1 MKSRGATPYLTSLDL
16 KRLNEALIDIYRRL
30 NEITD
35 SANEVTFRNTRKGT
49 KELLI
54 KDNGKEYVD
63 VSNLTRFAADLPSE
77 KKRVQT
83 NLKKDLSLDK
93 VTNESKTTM
102 FTDSQFANSGSAS
115 KPVISN
121 GTSNILDISANAITQ
136 NDFKFRL
143 KGGTSFASTI
153 IQLMEG
159 ASARWSLGFD
169 SSTESVLRI
178 NSGGNI
184 GTYEDTS
191 GNGNRDTYTAAD
203 VLSLTSAGN
212 LSVDGT
218 STIGSIAN
226 VGSDTDKFLV
236 SDSGTVKYRTG
247 AEVLSDIGA
256 GAVAGSSSIVTT
268 GALDAGSITSGFG
281 AIDNGSSN
289 ITTTGTI
296 SGGTITGSVI
306 WQSFPF
312 YALTLT
318 HSRYYYIDVDD
329 TANSLRRWDDYD
341 VDPTGFNYRD
351 VAGQF
356 VVPENCTLKGMHG
369 VISNQSSTNNPT
381 IGIYHGTVT
390 EGTGDT
396 TLALAAGAGGA
407 AKTVTISTLRVPYK
421 FNDTYS
427 VNLDAGDIIVP
438 TIYHA
443 DSGGTRTFQGSLTLK
458 FITR

>member
-1 MKSRGATPYLTSLDL
+1 MKNKIIPPYLRDLDL
-16 KRLNEALIDIYRRL
+16 SLLNDIIIDIYKHLSRIADSAD
-30 NEITD
+30 EIT
-35 SANEVTFRNTRKGT
+35 FRPKQDGTR
-49 KELLI
+49 ELILRE
-54 KDNGKEYVD
+54 GRGELVD
-63 VSNLTRFAADLPSE
+63 VSNTIRFSSNSSSIKTIVQGKLKEDLE
-77 KKRVQT
+77 
-83 NLKKDLSLDK
+83 LDK
-93 VTNESKTTM
+93 VTNESKATM
-102 FTDSQFANSGSAS
+102 FTNPSFTGDDKLNTSTSNTFKFNPDDEDNNTLVDVVTALKSPIIRFMSGATPRWKIGFDTDDTINKFKIDNGTGSTLADPSEFELDNSGNLELAGTIKAS
-115 KPVISN
+115 IS
-121 GTSNILDISANAITQ
+121 S
-136 NDFKFRL
+136 
-143 KGGTSFASTI
+143 
-153 IQLMEG
+153 
-159 ASARWSLGFD
+159 
-169 SSTESVLRI
+169 
-178 NSGGNI
+178 
-184 GTYEDTS
+184 
-191 GNGNRDTYTAAD
+191 
-203 VLSLTSAGN
+203 
-212 LSVDGT
+212 
-218 STIGSIAN
+218 

>member
-256 GAVAGSSSIVTT
+256 GAAAGSGSIVTT
-268 GALDAGSITSGFG
+268 GALDSGSITSGFG
-281 AIDNGSSN
+281 NIDNGTSSIATGE
-289 ITTTGTI
+289 IT
-296 SGGTITGSVI
+296 SGAVV

-312 YALTLT
+312 IVTNGVLA
-318 HSRYYYIDVDD
+318 RPYYRDVDD
-329 TANSLRRWDDYD
+329 LYGDFRKWDDYD
-341 VDPTGFNYRD
+341 TSPTAISRGD
-351 VAGQF
+351 VAGHF
-356 VVPENCTLKGMHG
+356 VIPENCTLKHMRA
-369 VISNQSSTNNPT
+369 VVTNTTSNAD
-381 IGIYHGTVT
+381 IIIAIYHGTPT
-390 EGTGDT
+390 LNSGSAT
-396 TLALAAGAGGA
+396 TLALAGSEN
-407 AKTVTISTLRVPYK
+407 TVSISTASYNYATNVD
-421 FNDTYS
+421 FD
-427 VNLDAGDIIVP
+427 VDLDAGDIIVP
-438 TIYHA
+438 MVEHNAAT
-443 DSGGTRTFQGSLTLK
+443 GNQTFRGSLTLK
-458 FITR
+458 FVTR